1 MNAENT
7 AAEFRRA
14 VEAGDPDA
22 LEDLLA
28 EHVVFRSPAV
38 HTPYEGHVATMV
50 ILRAVTRVFDDFR
63 YTRSY
68 AEQGHALGGHALV
81 FEATVAGRAVEG
93 IDLIR
98 VNGDGLIDDLRVL
111 VRPLSGVNA
120 LVARMGEEIPTVV
133 AELDLARGTDPSSG
147 NRDVMW

>member
-22 LEDLLA
+22 LEPLLA

-38 HTPYEGHVATMV
+38 HTPYEGQVATMIV
-50 ILRAVTRVFDDFR
+50 LRAVTRVFEDFR

-81 FEATVAGRAVEG
+81 FEATVAGKSVEG

-98 VNGDGLIDDLRVL
+98 VDGDGLIDDLRVL
-111 VRPLSGVNA
+111 VRPLSGINA
-120 LVARMGEEIPTVV
+120 LVARMGEEIPKVM
-133 AELDLARGTDPSSG
+133 TDMG
-147 NRDVMW
+147 LG

>member
-14 VEAGDPDA
+14 VEAGDPHRM
-22 LEDLLA
+22 EPLLA

-38 HTPYEGHVATMV
+38 HTPYEGHVATMIV
-50 ILRAVTRVFDDFR
+50 LRAVTRVFEDFR

-68 AEQGHALGGHALV
+68 AEQDHALGGHALV
-81 FEATVAGRAVEG
+81 FEATVAGKAVEG

-98 VNGDGLIDDLRVL
+98 VDADGLIDDLRVL
-111 VRPLSGVNA
+111 VRPLSGINA
-120 LVARMGEEIPTVV
+120 LVVRMGEAIPEVMT
-133 AELDLARGTDPSSG
+133 ELGLE
-147 NRDVMW
+147 

>member
-1 MNAENT
+1 MSPENT

-14 VEAGDPDA
+14 VEAGDTDD
-22 LEDLLA
+22 LEPLLA

-38 HTPYEGHVATMV
+38 HAPYEGQVATMIV
-50 ILRAVTRVFDDFR
+50 LRAATRVFEGFR

-81 FEATVAGRAVEG
+81 FEATVAGKAVEG

-98 VNGDGLIDDLRVL
+98 VDADGLIDDLRVM
-111 VRPLSGVNA
+111 VRPLSGINT
-120 LVARMGEEIPTVV
+120 LVARMGEEIP
-133 AELDLARGTDPSSG
+133 R
-147 NRDVMW
+147 VMTEMGLG

>member
-1 MNAENT
+1 MGRVNAENV
-7 AAEFRRA
+7 ASEFRRA
-14 VEAGDPDA
+14 VETSDPDA
-22 LEDLLA
+22 MAELLA

-50 ILRAVTRVFDDFR
+50 ILRAVTRVFEDFR

-68 AEQGHALGGHALV
+68 AEQGHALDGHALA

-98 VNGDGLIDDLRVL
+98 VDGDGLIDDLRVL
-111 VRPLSGVNA
+111 VRPLSGLNA
-120 LVARMGEEIPTVV
+120 LVARMGEEIPKVM
-133 AELDLARGTDPSSG
+133 ADLGLG
-147 NRDVMW
+147 